1 MIYIVVSDGN
11 ELLALRHANLE
22 NDTLRMTRK
31 RQKSIPRMDNE
42 AKSTARAE
50 RIEIKYESL
59 ILAQLAACL
68 THASR
73 AGIVEVLAQKQF

>member
-50 RIEIKYESL
+50 RMEIKYESL
-59 ILAQLAACL
+59 ILAQDKRWRRKCL
-68 THASR
+68 HGSNSSGGRVSNA
-73 AGIVEVLAQKQF
+73 

>member
-42 AKSTARAE
+42 KAKSTARAE

-59 ILAQLAACL
+59 ILAQDKRWR
-68 THASR
+68 R
-73 AGIVEVLAQKQF
+73 A

>member
-42 AKSTARAE
+42 KAKSTARAE
-50 RIEIKYESL
+50 RDRDQI
-59 ILAQLAACL
+59 
-68 THASR
+68 
-73 AGIVEVLAQKQF
+73 

>member
-50 RIEIKYESL
+50 RDRDQI
-59 ILAQLAACL
+59 
-68 THASR
+68 
-73 AGIVEVLAQKQF
+73 

>member
-42 AKSTARAE
+42 KRRAQRE
-50 RIEIKYESL
+50 LSEIEIKYESL
-59 ILAQLAACL
+59 ILAQDKRWR
-68 THASR
+68 R
-73 AGIVEVLAQKQF
+73 A